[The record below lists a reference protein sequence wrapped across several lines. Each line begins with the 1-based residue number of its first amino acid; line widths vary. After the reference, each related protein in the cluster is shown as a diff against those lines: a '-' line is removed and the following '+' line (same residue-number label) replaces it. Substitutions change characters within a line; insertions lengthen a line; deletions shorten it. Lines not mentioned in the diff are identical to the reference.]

1 MNIERRHI
9 TVIFPIS
16 PRSYRVFFA
25 VHETRKIFLNR
36 FISKATRRVSSFFL
50 SVQLSQPYVT
60 ADHTSAFISRIFVE
74 IGML

>member
-16 PRSYRVFFA
+16 PRSYRVLFA
-25 VHETRKIFLNR
+25 VHETRKIFLNP

-60 ADHTSAFISRIFVE
+60 ADHTCAFISRIFVE
-74 IGML
+74 IRML